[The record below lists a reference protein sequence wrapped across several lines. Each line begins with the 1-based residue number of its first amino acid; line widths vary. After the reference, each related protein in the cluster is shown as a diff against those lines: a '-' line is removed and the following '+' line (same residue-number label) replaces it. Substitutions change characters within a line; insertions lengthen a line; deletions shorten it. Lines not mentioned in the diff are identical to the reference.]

1 MVNECGDDARQTSVH
16 VNRSCVHGTCTHTH
30 THICEV
36 CICVF
41 VCMYASKEACGIYN
55 TCVCV
60 CVFMKVTAAAVPLV
74 HNANIDNVKRE

>member
-16 VNRSCVHGTCTHTH
+16 VNRSCVHGTCIHTH
-30 THICEV
+30 TFV
-36 CICVF
+36 KYVFVYLF
-41 VCMYASKEACGIYN
+41 VCMHQRKRVVFTILV
-55 TCVCV
+55 CVCV